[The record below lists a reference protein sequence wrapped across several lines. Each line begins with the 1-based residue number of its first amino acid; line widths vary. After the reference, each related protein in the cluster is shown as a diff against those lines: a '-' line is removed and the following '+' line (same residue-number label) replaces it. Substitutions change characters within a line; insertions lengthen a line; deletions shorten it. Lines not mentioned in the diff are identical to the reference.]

1 MAIILHIW
9 QNPQKA
15 LMHLPRRHQWGS
27 ATRQAKV
34 KPTTFEMKHIHVLTF
49 SLVHFNRK
57 CNLLP
62 VCPSHNNFQ
71 CFQADMLKVRRSGAV
86 CDSTVNSW
94 RVETISNEIFQI
106 LLIVLIAKGYIFLVN
121 LQKSALWCLL
131 TYRKTNIISTA
142 AQSWVYW
149 SLEQMHVCACI
160 CTYCVCSNQCGCPSL
175 STSTWQ
181 LPTNPTFCEPW
192 QPR

>member
-15 LMHLPRRHQWGS
+15 LMHPPRRHQWGS

-49 SLVHFNRK
+49 RLVHFNRK

-71 CFQADMLKVRRSGAV
+71 CFQADMLKVRRSAV
-86 CDSTVNSW
+86 GHSTVNSW
-94 RVETISNEIFQI
+94 RVETMSNQTFQF
-106 LLIVLIAKGYIFLVN
+106 LLVVLIVKGYVFLVN
-121 LQKSALWCLL
+121 LQKSAFWCLL

-149 SLEQMHVCACI
+149 SLEHACVHAYVR
-160 CTYCVCSNQCGCPSL
+160 TYCVCPDQCGYPSL
-175 STSTWQ
+175 SACTWQ
-181 LPTNPTFCEPW
+181 LPTNPTFCGQW